1 MRVKELTFMA
11 RRYSNAWANST
22 RKERLPNDWQQ
33 RRKII
38 IARASRGQEFARCE
52 KIDEETQ
59 LRCANVGRDVDH
71 VQHGD
76 DHSITNLMLLCQP
89 CHRAKSAEE
98 GVQARA
104 AHRARRYRPAEPHP
118 GAHKELD
125 KPPY

>member
-1 MRVKELTFMA
+1 MA
-11 RRYSNAWANST
+11 RRYSSAWNNSD
-22 RKERLPNDWQQ
+22 RKQRLPKDWQQ

-52 KIDEETQ
+52 KNDEETQ

-71 VQHGD
+71 IRPGD
-76 DHSITNLMLLCQP
+76 DHSMGNLRLLCTG
-89 CHRAKSAEE
+89 CHRAKTAEE

-125 KPPY
+125 TPPY